1 MDARSPIIV
10 RPIFPAATLRGLR
23 RELFRLESNRTLWPA
38 PSTCRAILIRP
49 TCLVRR
55 THPSVFLF
63 LIVPFGAMGGYLSVA
78 IGYLLTQAGVGV
90 EQVAELVAIS
100 YIPQTWKFLWA
111 PVADTTL
118 SRKTW
123 YLAAGLVSAVG
134 IFVTGAVP
142 ADARSLP
149 LLYAAVLVSNVAV
162 TFLAMATE
170 SLMVYNTPPELQG
183 RAGGWFQAGN
193 LGGNGLGGGAGLWLA
208 QTLPDPWMAG
218 AAIAVA
224 CALCGAAL
232 WFVPE
237 PPPIARAKQYGRVL
251 VAVLKDLWKVARSR
265 AGMLALLI
273 CFLPIGTGAASN
285 LWSAVAD
292 NWHATAGTVALV
304 TGVLSGIVSAIGC
317 LAGGYGSDRM
327 DRKTAYALYGLLM
340 ALCAV
345 AMAIAPRTEAM
356 YVTFTLIYAFIQ
368 GLTYAGFTAVV
379 LEAIGLGAAAT
390 KYNLY
395 ASLSNMP
402 IAYMTLVDG
411 WAHTRWGA
419 AGLLEAEAA
428 IGVLGIIAF
437 VVVARVTRRP
447 SALAAGGP

>member
-1 MDARSPIIV
+1 MMP
-10 RPIFPAATLRGLR
+10 
-23 RELFRLESNRTLWPA
+23 
-38 PSTCRAILIRP
+38 
-49 TCLVRR
+49 VRR
-55 THPSVFLF
+55 IHPSVFLV

-78 IGYLLTQAGVGV
+78 IGYQLTQAGVGV
-90 EQVAELVAIS
+90 EEVAALIAAS

-111 PVADTTL
+111 PVADMTL

-123 YLAAGLVSAVG
+123 YLLAGLVSALG

-142 ADARSLP
+142 ADAASLP
-149 LLYAAVLVSNVAV
+149 LLYAAVLISSVAS
-162 TFLAMATE
+162 TFLAMASE

-208 QTLPDPWMAG
+208 QTLPEPWMA
-218 AAIAVA
+218 AAVIAVA
-224 CALCGAAL
+224 CAMCCAAL

-237 PPPIARAKQYGRVL
+237 PPPLPRTGHYGRML
-251 VAVLKDLWKVARSR
+251 VEVLKDLWQVVRAR
-265 AGMLALLI
+265 AGILALLI
-273 CFLPIGTGAASN
+273 CFLPIGSGAASN
-285 LWSAVAD
+285 LWAAVAD
-292 NWHATAGTVALV
+292 DWHASANTVALA
-304 TGVLSGIVSAIGC
+304 TGVFSGIVSALGC
-317 LAGGYGSDRM
+317 IVGGYGADRM

-340 ALCAV
+340 ALSTV
-345 AMAIAPRTEAM
+345 AMAVAPRTETM
-356 YVTFTLIYAFIQ
+356 YVVFTLIYAFIQ

-379 LEAIGLGAAAT
+379 LETIGLGAAAT

-419 AGLLEAEAA
+419 AGLLNVEAA
-428 IGVLGIIAF
+428 FGILGIIVF
-437 VVVARVTRRP
+437 IVVAMVLPRRALP
-447 SALAAGGP
+447 ASAKQAI

>member
-1 MDARSPIIV
+1 M
-10 RPIFPAATLRGLR
+10 
-23 RELFRLESNRTLWPA
+23 
-38 PSTCRAILIRP
+38 
-49 TCLVRR
+49 
-55 THPSVFLF
+55 F

-78 IGYLLTQAGVGV
+78 IGYQLTQAGVSV
-90 EQVAELVAIS
+90 EEVAALVAFS

-118 SRKTW
+118 SRKRW
-123 YLAAGLVSAVG
+123 YVLAGLVSAVG

-142 ADARSLP
+142 ADERSLP

-162 TFLAMATE
+162 TFLAMASE
-170 SLMVYNTPPELQG
+170 SLMIYNTPPELHG

-208 QTLPDPWMAG
+208 QTLPEPWMAG
-218 AAIAVA
+218 AALALA

-237 PPPIARAKQYGRVL
+237 PPPMARAGHYGRML
-251 VAVLKDLWKVARSR
+251 VAVLKDLWQVARAR
-265 AGMLALLI
+265 AGILALLI
-273 CFLPIGTGAASN
+273 CFLPIGSGAASN
-285 LWSAVAD
+285 LWAAVAD
-292 NWHATAGTVALV
+292 DWHASANTVALA
-304 TGVLSGIVSAIGC
+304 TGVFSGIVSALGC
-317 LAGGYGSDRM
+317 LAGGYGSDRL

-340 ALCAV
+340 AMCTV

-356 YVTFTLIYAFIQ
+356 YVVFTLMYAFIQ

-379 LEAIGLGAAAT
+379 LETIGLGAAAT
-390 KYNLY
+390 KFNVY

-419 AGLLEAEAA
+419 GGLLNVEAA
-428 IGVLGIIAF
+428 IGVLGIVVF
-437 VVVARVTRRP
+437 VAVAMALPRR
-447 SALAAGGP
+447 ALPVS

>member
-1 MDARSPIIV
+1 M
-10 RPIFPAATLRGLR
+10 
-23 RELFRLESNRTLWPA
+23 
-38 PSTCRAILIRP
+38 
-49 TCLVRR
+49 RR

-78 IGYLLTQAGVGV
+78 IGYQLTQAGVGV
-90 EQVAELVAIS
+90 EEVAALIAAS

-123 YLAAGLVSAVG
+123 YLLAGLVSALG

-142 ADARSLP
+142 ADAASLP
-149 LLYAAVLVSNVAV
+149 LLYAAVLISNVAS

-208 QTLPDPWMAG
+208 QTLPDPWMA
-218 AAIAVA
+218 AAVIAVA
-224 CALCGAAL
+224 CALCCAAL

-237 PPPIARAKQYGRVL
+237 PPPLARTGRYGRKL
-251 VAVLKDLWKVARSR
+251 VAVLKDLWQVVRAR
-265 AGMLALLI
+265 AGVLALLI
-273 CFLPIGTGAASN
+273 CFLPIGSGAASN

-292 NWHATAGTVALV
+292 DWHASANTVALA
-304 TGVLSGIVSAIGC
+304 TGVFSGIVSALGC
-317 LAGGYGSDRM
+317 VFGGYGCRQDGPQ
-327 DRKTAYALYGLLM
+327 DGVHLYGLLM
-340 ALCAV
+340 AISTV
-345 AMAIAPRTEAM
+345 AMAVAPRTETM
-356 YVTFTLIYAFIQ
+356 YVVFTLIYAFIQ

-379 LEAIGLGAAAT
+379 LETIGLGAAAT

-402 IAYMTLVDG
+402 IAYMTLIDG

-419 AGLLEAEAA
+419 AGLLNVEAA
-428 IGVLGIIAF
+428 FGVVGIIVF
-437 VVVARVTRRP
+437 VAVAMMLPRR
-447 SALAAGGP
+447 ALPVSPKQAI

>member
-1 MDARSPIIV
+1 M
-10 RPIFPAATLRGLR
+10 
-23 RELFRLESNRTLWPA
+23 
-38 PSTCRAILIRP
+38 
-49 TCLVRR
+49 RR

-78 IGYLLTQAGVGV
+78 IGYQLTQAGVSV
-90 EQVAELVAIS
+90 EEVAALIADS

-123 YLAAGLVSAVG
+123 YALAGLVSALG

-142 ADARSLP
+142 ADAASLP
-149 LLYAAVLVSNVAV
+149 LLYAAVLISNVAS

-208 QTLPDPWMAG
+208 QTLPDPWMA
-218 AAIAVA
+218 AAVIAVV
-224 CALCGAAL
+224 CALCCAAL

-237 PPPIARAKQYGRVL
+237 PPPLARTGHYGRML
-251 VAVLKDLWKVARSR
+251 VAVLKDLWQVVRGR
-265 AGMLALLI
+265 AGILALLI
-273 CFLPIGTGAASN
+273 CFLPIGSGAASN

-292 NWHATAGTVALV
+292 DWHASANTVALA
-304 TGVLSGIVSAIGC
+304 TGVFSGIVSALGC
-317 LAGGYGSDRM
+317 IFGGYGADRM
-327 DRKTAYALYGLLM
+327 DRKTAYVLYGLLM
-340 ALCAV
+340 ALSTV
-345 AMAIAPRTEAM
+345 AMALAPRTEAM
-356 YVTFTLIYAFIQ
+356 YVVFTLIYAFIQ

-379 LEAIGLGAAAT
+379 LETIGLGAAAT

-402 IAYMTLVDG
+402 IAYMTLIDG

-419 AGLLEAEAA
+419 AGLLNVEAA
-428 IGVLGIIAF
+428 FGVVGIVIFIA
-437 VVVARVTRRP
+437 VAVTLPRR
-447 SALAAGGP
+447 ALPASPKQAI

>member
-1 MDARSPIIV
+1 MMP
-10 RPIFPAATLRGLR
+10 
-23 RELFRLESNRTLWPA
+23 
-38 PSTCRAILIRP
+38 
-49 TCLVRR
+49 VRR
-55 THPSVFLF
+55 IHPSVFLV

-78 IGYLLTQAGVGV
+78 IGYQLTQAGVGV
-90 EQVAELVAIS
+90 EEVAALIAAS

-111 PVADTTL
+111 PVADMTL

-123 YLAAGLVSAVG
+123 YLLAGLVSALG

-142 ADARSLP
+142 ADAASLP
-149 LLYAAVLVSNVAV
+149 LLYAAVLISSVAS
-162 TFLAMATE
+162 TFLAMASE

-208 QTLPDPWMAG
+208 QTLPEPWMA
-218 AAIAVA
+218 AAVIAVA
-224 CALCGAAL
+224 CAMCCAAL

-237 PPPIARAKQYGRVL
+237 PPPLPRTGHYGRML
-251 VAVLKDLWKVARSR
+251 VEVLKDLWQVVRAR
-265 AGMLALLI
+265 AGILALLI
-273 CFLPIGTGAASN
+273 CFLPIGSGAASN
-285 LWSAVAD
+285 LWAAVAD
-292 NWHATAGTVALV
+292 DWHASANTVALA
-304 TGVLSGIVSAIGC
+304 TGVFSGIVSALGC
-317 LAGGYGSDRM
+317 IVGGYGADRM

-340 ALCAV
+340 ALSTV
-345 AMAIAPRTEAM
+345 AMAVAPRTETM
-356 YVTFTLIYAFIQ
+356 YVVFTLIYAFIQ

-379 LEAIGLGAAAT
+379 LETIGLGAAAT

-419 AGLLEAEAA
+419 AGLLNVEAA
-428 IGVLGIIAF
+428 FGILGIIVFMA
-437 VVVARVTRRP
+437 VAMVLPRRALP
-447 SALAAGGP
+447 ESAKQAI

>member
-1 MDARSPIIV
+1 M
-10 RPIFPAATLRGLR
+10 
-23 RELFRLESNRTLWPA
+23 
-38 PSTCRAILIRP
+38 
-49 TCLVRR
+49 RR

-78 IGYLLTQAGVGV
+78 IGYQLTQAGVSV
-90 EQVAELVAIS
+90 EEVAALIAAS

-123 YLAAGLVSAVG
+123 YLLAGLVSALG
-134 IFVTGAVP
+134 IFATGVVP
-142 ADARSLP
+142 ADAASLP
-149 LLYAAVLVSNVAV
+149 LLYAAVLISNVAS

-193 LGGNGLGGGAGLWLA
+193 LGGNGLGGGAGLWMA
-208 QTLPDPWMAG
+208 QNLPDPWMAG
-218 AAIAVA
+218 AVLAVI
-224 CALCGAAL
+224 CALCAAAL

-237 PPPIARAKQYGRVL
+237 PPPIPRTGRYVRML
-251 VAVLKDLWKVARSR
+251 VEVLKDLWQVVRAR
-265 AGMLALLI
+265 AGILALLI
-273 CFLPIGTGAASN
+273 CFLPIGSGAASN
-285 LWSAVAD
+285 LWAAVAD
-292 NWHATAGTVALV
+292 DWHASANTVALA
-304 TGVLSGIVSAIGC
+304 TGVFSGVVSALGC
-317 LAGGYGSDRM
+317 IFGGYGADRM

-340 ALCAV
+340 ALCTV
-345 AMAIAPRTEAM
+345 AMALAPRTETM
-356 YVTFTLIYAFIQ
+356 YVVFTLIYAFIQ

-379 LEAIGLGAAAT
+379 LETIGLGAAAT

-419 AGLLEAEAA
+419 AGLLNVEAA
-428 IGVLGIIAF
+428 FGVVGIVVFIA
-437 VVVARVTRRP
+437 VAMALPRR
-447 SALAAGGP
+447 

>member
-1 MDARSPIIV
+1 M
-10 RPIFPAATLRGLR
+10 
-23 RELFRLESNRTLWPA
+23 
-38 PSTCRAILIRP
+38 
-49 TCLVRR
+49 RR

-78 IGYLLTQAGVGV
+78 IGYQLTQAGVGV
-90 EQVAELVAIS
+90 DEVAALIAAS

-111 PVADTTL
+111 PVADMTL

-123 YLAAGLVSAVG
+123 YLLAGLVSALG

-142 ADARSLP
+142 ADAASLP
-149 LLYAAVLVSNVAV
+149 LLYAAVLISNVAS

-218 AAIAVA
+218 AVIAIA
-224 CALCGAAL
+224 CALCCAAL

-237 PPPIARAKQYGRVL
+237 PPPLARTGHYGRML
-251 VAVLKDLWKVARSR
+251 VDVLKDLWQVVRARP
-265 AGMLALLI
+265 GILALLI
-273 CFLPIGTGAASN
+273 CFLPIGSGAASN

-292 NWHATAGTVALV
+292 DWHASANTVALA
-304 TGVLSGIVSAIGC
+304 TGVFSGIVSALGC
-317 LAGGYGSDRM
+317 VFGGYGADRM
-327 DRKTAYALYGLLM
+327 DRKTAYVLYGLLM
-340 ALCAV
+340 AISTV
-345 AMAIAPRTEAM
+345 AMAVAPRTETM
-356 YVTFTLIYAFIQ
+356 YVVFTLIYAFIQ

-379 LEAIGLGAAAT
+379 LETIGLGAAAT

-402 IAYMTLVDG
+402 IAYMTLIDG

-419 AGLLEAEAA
+419 AGLLDVEAA
-428 IGVLGIIAF
+428 FGVVGIVVFIA
-437 VVVARVTRRP
+437 VAMTLPRR
-447 SALAAGGP
+447 ALPASPKVI

>member
-1 MDARSPIIV
+1 M
-10 RPIFPAATLRGLR
+10 
-23 RELFRLESNRTLWPA
+23 
-38 PSTCRAILIRP
+38 
-49 TCLVRR
+49 
-55 THPSVFLF
+55 F
-63 LIVPFGAMGGYLSVA
+63 LIVPFGAMGGYLSIA
-78 IGYLLTQAGVGV
+78 IGYQLTQAGVSV
-90 EQVAELVAIS
+90 EQVAALVAFS

-118 SRKTW
+118 SRKRW
-123 YLAAGLVSAVG
+123 YVLAGLVSAVG

-142 ADARSLP
+142 ADERSLP

-162 TFLAMATE
+162 TFLAMASE
-170 SLMVYNTPPELQG
+170 SLMIYNTPPELHG

-208 QTLPDPWMAG
+208 QTLPEPWMAG
-218 AAIAVA
+218 AALAVA

-237 PPPIARAKQYGRVL
+237 PPPMARTGNYGRTL
-251 VAVLKDLWKVARSR
+251 LAVLKDLWQVARAR
-265 AGMLALLI
+265 AGILALLI
-273 CFLPIGTGAASN
+273 CFLPIGSGAASN

-292 NWHATAGTVALV
+292 DWHASANTVALA
-304 TGVLSGIVSAIGC
+304 TGVFSGIVSALGC

-340 ALCAV
+340 AMCTV

-356 YVTFTLIYAFIQ
+356 YVVFTLMYAFIQ

-379 LEAIGLGAAAT
+379 LETIGLGAAAT
-390 KYNLY
+390 KFNVF

-419 AGLLEAEAA
+419 DGLLNVEAA
-428 IGVLGIIAF
+428 IGVLGIIVF
-437 VVVARVTRRP
+437 VAIAMALPRR
-447 SALAAGGP
+447 ALPVS

>member
-1 MDARSPIIV
+1 M
-10 RPIFPAATLRGLR
+10 
-23 RELFRLESNRTLWPA
+23 
-38 PSTCRAILIRP
+38 
-49 TCLVRR
+49 RR

-78 IGYLLTQAGVGV
+78 IGYQLTQAGVSV
-90 EQVAELVAIS
+90 EEVAALIAAS

-111 PVADTTL
+111 PVADMTL

-123 YLAAGLVSAVG
+123 YLLAGLVSALG

-142 ADARSLP
+142 ADAASLP
-149 LLYAAVLVSNVAV
+149 LLYAAVLVSSVAS

-208 QTLPDPWMAG
+208 QTLPAPWMA
-218 AAIAVA
+218 AAVIAVA
-224 CALCGAAL
+224 CALCCAAL

-237 PPPIARAKQYGRVL
+237 PPPLARTDRYGRQL
-251 VAVLKDLWKVARSR
+251 IAVLKDLWQVVRAR
-265 AGMLALLI
+265 AGVLALLI
-273 CFLPIGTGAASN
+273 CFLPIGSGAASN

-292 NWHATAGTVALV
+292 DWHASANTVALA
-304 TGVLSGIVSAIGC
+304 TGVFSGIVSALGC
-317 LAGGYGSDRM
+317 VFGGYGADRM
-327 DRKTAYALYGLLM
+327 DRKTAYILYGLLM
-340 ALCAV
+340 AISTV
-345 AMAIAPRTEAM
+345 AMAMAPRTETM
-356 YVTFTLIYAFIQ
+356 YVVFTLIYAFIQ

-379 LEAIGLGAAAT
+379 LETIGLGAAAT

-419 AGLLEAEAA
+419 AGLLNVEAA
-428 IGVLGIIAF
+428 FGVVGIIVF
-437 VVVARVTRRP
+437 VVVAMVLPRRGLP
-447 SALAAGGP
+447 ASAKQAI

>member
-1 MDARSPIIV
+1 VS
-10 RPIFPAATLRGLR
+10 
-23 RELFRLESNRTLWPA
+23 
-38 PSTCRAILIRP
+38 
-49 TCLVRR
+49 R

-78 IGYLLTQAGVGV
+78 IGYQLTQAGVSV
-90 EQVAELVAIS
+90 EQVAELVAFS

-123 YLAAGLVSAVG
+123 YLLAGLVSALG

-142 ADARSLP
+142 ADAQSLP
-149 LLYAAVLVSNVAV
+149 LLYAAVLVSNVAS

-170 SLMVYNTPPELQG
+170 SLMVYNTPPDLQG

-193 LGGNGLGGGAGLWLA
+193 LGGYGLGGGAGLWLA
-208 QTLPDPWMAG
+208 QNLPDPWMAG
-218 AAIAVA
+218 AVLAVA

-237 PPPIARAKQYGRVL
+237 PPPMARTGHYGRML
-251 VAVLKDLWKVARSR
+251 VAVLKDLWQVARAR
-265 AGMLALLI
+265 AGILALLI
-273 CFLPIGTGAASN
+273 CFLPIGSGAASN
-285 LWSAVAD
+285 LWAAVAD
-292 NWHATAGTVALV
+292 DWHASANTVALV
-304 TGVLSGIVSAIGC
+304 TGVLNGIVSALGC
-317 LAGGYGSDRM
+317 LLGGYGADRM

-340 ALCAV
+340 AMCAV
-345 AMAIAPRTEAM
+345 AMAFAPRTEAM
-356 YVTFTLIYAFIQ
+356 YVVFTLMYALIQ

-379 LEAIGLGAAAT
+379 LETIGLGAAAT

-419 AGLLEAEAA
+419 AGLLNVEAA
-428 IGVLGIIAF
+428 IGVVGIVVFVGVAMALPRRAF
-437 VVVARVTRRP
+437 PHRD
-447 SALAAGGP
+447 SAAPNMSPR

>member
-1 MDARSPIIV
+1 M
-10 RPIFPAATLRGLR
+10 
-23 RELFRLESNRTLWPA
+23 
-38 PSTCRAILIRP
+38 
-49 TCLVRR
+49 RR

-78 IGYLLTQAGVGV
+78 IGYQLTQAGVGV
-90 EQVAELVAIS
+90 EEVAALIAAS

-111 PVADTTL
+111 PLADTTL

-123 YLAAGLVSAVG
+123 YLLAGLVSALG

-142 ADARSLP
+142 ANAASLP
-149 LLYAAVLVSNVAV
+149 LLYAAVLISNVAS

-208 QTLPDPWMAG
+208 QTLPDPWMA
-218 AAIAVA
+218 AAVIALA
-224 CALCGAAL
+224 CALCCAAL

-237 PPPIARAKQYGRVL
+237 PPPLARTGHYGRML
-251 VAVLKDLWKVARSR
+251 VDVLKDLWQVVRARP
-265 AGMLALLI
+265 GILALLI
-273 CFLPIGTGAASN
+273 CFLPIGSGAASN

-292 NWHATAGTVALV
+292 DWHASANTVALA
-304 TGVLSGIVSAIGC
+304 TGVFSGIVSALGC
-317 LAGGYGSDRM
+317 VFGGYGADRM
-327 DRKTAYALYGLLM
+327 DRKTAYVLYGLLM
-340 ALCAV
+340 AISTV
-345 AMAIAPRTEAM
+345 AMAVAPRTETM
-356 YVTFTLIYAFIQ
+356 YVVFTLIYAFIQ

-379 LEAIGLGAAAT
+379 LETIGLGAAAT

-402 IAYMTLVDG
+402 IAYMTLIDG

-419 AGLLEAEAA
+419 AGLLDVEAA
-428 IGVLGIIAF
+428 FGVVGIVVFIA
-437 VVVARVTRRP
+437 VAMTLPRR
-447 SALAAGGP
+447 ALPASPKVI

>member
-1 MDARSPIIV
+1 M
-10 RPIFPAATLRGLR
+10 
-23 RELFRLESNRTLWPA
+23 
-38 PSTCRAILIRP
+38 
-49 TCLVRR
+49 RR

-78 IGYLLTQAGVGV
+78 IGYQLTQAGVSV
-90 EQVAELVAIS
+90 EEVAALIAAS

-123 YLAAGLVSAVG
+123 YALAGLDSALG

-142 ADARSLP
+142 ADAASLP
-149 LLYAAVLVSNVAV
+149 LLYAAVLISNVAS

-208 QTLPDPWMAG
+208 QTLPDPWMA
-218 AAIAVA
+218 AAVIAVV
-224 CALCGAAL
+224 CALCCAAL

-237 PPPIARAKQYGRVL
+237 PPPLARTGHYGRML
-251 VAVLKDLWKVARSR
+251 VAVLKDLWQVVRGR
-265 AGMLALLI
+265 AGILALLI
-273 CFLPIGTGAASN
+273 CFLPIGSGAASN

-292 NWHATAGTVALV
+292 DWHASANTVALA
-304 TGVLSGIVSAIGC
+304 TGVFSGIVSALGC
-317 LAGGYGSDRM
+317 IFGGYGADRM
-327 DRKTAYALYGLLM
+327 DRKTAYVLYGLLM
-340 ALCAV
+340 ALSTV
-345 AMAIAPRTEAM
+345 AMALAPLTEAM
-356 YVTFTLIYAFIQ
+356 YVVFTLIYAFIQ

-379 LEAIGLGAAAT
+379 LETIGLGAAAT

-402 IAYMTLVDG
+402 IAYMTLIDG

-419 AGLLEAEAA
+419 AGLLNVEAA
-428 IGVLGIIAF
+428 FGVVGIVIFIA
-437 VVVARVTRRP
+437 VAVTLPRR
-447 SALAAGGP
+447 ALPASPKQAI

>member
-1 MDARSPIIV
+1 M
-10 RPIFPAATLRGLR
+10 
-23 RELFRLESNRTLWPA
+23 
-38 PSTCRAILIRP
+38 
-49 TCLVRR
+49 
-55 THPSVFLF
+55 F

-78 IGYLLTQAGVGV
+78 IGYQLTQAGVSV
-90 EQVAELVAIS
+90 EQVAGLVALS
-100 YIPQTWKFLWA
+100 YIPHTWKFLWA

-123 YLAAGLVSAVG
+123 YLLAGLVSVLG

-142 ADARSLP
+142 ADERSLP

-162 TFLAMATE
+162 TFLAMASE
-170 SLMVYNTPPELQG
+170 SLMIYNTPPQMHG

-193 LGGNGLGGGAGLWLA
+193 LGGYGLGGGAGLWLA
-208 QTLPDPWMAG
+208 QTLPEPWMAG
-218 AAIAVA
+218 AALVAA

-237 PPPIARAKQYGRVL
+237 PPPMARAGHYGRML
-251 VAVLKDLWKVARSR
+251 LAVLKDLWQVARAR
-265 AGMLALLI
+265 AGILALLI
-273 CFLPIGTGAASN
+273 CFLPIGSGAASN
-285 LWSAVAD
+285 LWAAVAD
-292 NWHATAGTVALV
+292 DWHASANTVALA
-304 TGVLSGIVSAIGC
+304 TGVINGIVSAFGC

-340 ALCAV
+340 AMCTV
-345 AMAIAPRTEAM
+345 AMALAPRTEAM
-356 YVTFTLIYAFIQ
+356 YVVFTLIYAFIQ

-379 LEAIGLGAAAT
+379 LETIGLGAAAT
-390 KYNLY
+390 KFNVY

-419 AGLLEAEAA
+419 AGLLNVEAA
-428 IGVLGIIAF
+428 IGVLGIIVF
-437 VVVARVTRRP
+437 VAVAMALPRRAMP
-447 SALAAGGP
+447 AP